1 MLFDPLARASAL
13 MLAVSGGPDSSALL
27 LLAARWR
34 RARRRGPKLIA
45 VTVDHGLRHES
56 AREARMAARLARRLG
71 IPHRTLRWRG
81 RKPTTGLQEAA
92 RAARY
97 RLLAAAAARAH
108 AAYVLTGHTLD
119 DQAETVLIRL
129 ARGSGLGGLGA
140 MRRVATLP
148 GGKGGTVIVR
158 PLLELPKA
166 RLVATLERAGIDF
179 VADPSNRDPR
189 FTRARLRA
197 LMPALASEGLDAR
210 RFALLARRVQRAE
223 RAIEI
228 AVGVAAVALS
238 QAPWSGGEGVCI
250 RFDAEKFACLPAE
263 VALRL
268 LGRAITHAGDEG
280 PLQLGKLEALFEAIG
295 AAYPLLRGRSRRLR
309 RTLAGA
315 LVTLTAAEL
324 VVERAPARARRSH
337 LALTTAKYGGGCP
350 AKRR

>member
-1 MLFDPLARASAL
+1 VSAADDAVSAAEAGTLFAPLARASAL

-34 RARRRGPKLIA
+34 RARRRGPKLFA
-45 VTVDHGLRHES
+45 VTVDHGLRRES
-56 AREARMAARLARRLG
+56 AREARSAARLARRLG

-97 RLLAAAAARAH
+97 RLLAAAAARAR

-129 ARGSGLGGLGA
+129 ARGSGVAGLGA
-140 MRRVATLP
+140 MRRVAPLP
-148 GGKGGTVIVR
+148 GGKDGTMLVR

-189 FTRARLRA
+189 FTRARWRD
-197 LMPALASEGLDAR
+197 LMPALASEGLDSG

-223 RAIEI
+223 RTIEM
-228 AVGVAAVALS
+228 AVGVAAAALS
-238 QAPWSGGEGVCI
+238 PIPWSEGGAI
-250 RFDAEKFACLPAE
+250 RFDAKKFACLPAE

-280 PLQLGKLEALFEAIG
+280 PVQLGKLETLFEAIG
-295 AAYPLLRGRSRRLR
+295 AAYPHLRSRSGRLR

-324 VVERAPARARRSH
+324 VVEGAPARARRP
-337 LALTTAKYGGGCP
+337 TRP
-350 AKRR
+350 